1 MANISLVSKDEPVCK
16 QYIETLATELR
27 LLGHHVIHHENI
39 RYDEEEKSICDTIFP
54 PITPL
59 FTESEAPDYV
69 VAGGGDG
76 TILLTV
82 QRMPIQ
88 VPLIGI
94 DFGDVGFLTDLHP
107 ESALAFLKDLLAQKN
122 PKINKRMRIRF
133 SVNGIYAG
141 TALNEIVLM
150 TDRPSKMLQLTVY
163 IDGVKAEE
171 FRADGL
177 VISTPT
183 GSTAYAMSAGGP
195 IVDPRLEA
203 FIMVPIAPF
212 ILTNRPHL
220 IETERDVIIKLD
232 GDKPTRLVIDGQK
245 AFTLKQDSMI
255 SLERS
260 PDPALFIDAGENFFE
275 KVKRKLRHL

>member
-1 MANISLVSKDEPVCK
+1 MANISLVSKDEQICK
-16 QYIETLATELR
+16 HYIESLATELR
-27 LLGHHVIHHENI
+27 LLGHHVTLHENI
-39 RYDEEEKSICDTIFP
+39 TWDEGEKSLDATTFP
-54 PITPL
+54 LIPPL
-59 FTESEAPDYV
+59 FTESAVPDYV
-69 VAGGGDG
+69 VVGGGDG

-82 QRMPIQ
+82 HRMPIQ

-94 DFGDVGFLTDLHP
+94 NFGGVGFLADLHP
-107 ESALAFLKDLLAQKN
+107 DTTFAFLKSFFEQKN
-122 PKINKRMRIRF
+122 PKIDQRMRIRCA
-133 SVNGIYAG
+133 VNGIYAG
-141 TALNEIVLM
+141 TALNEVLIM
-150 TDRPSKMLQLTVY
+150 TDRPLKMLKLTVY

-171 FRADGL
+171 LRADGL

-220 IETERDVIIKLD
+220 IETGRNVSIRLD
-232 GDKPTRLVIDGQK
+232 GEKPALLVIDGQK
-245 AFTLKQDSMI
+245 VITLKHDSMI
-255 SLERS
+255 SIEKS

-275 KVKRKLRHL
+275 KVTRKLRHL